1 MKLAFELITNLTMH
15 FAPHHK
21 FIIYLKQEEDVLEDS
36 RGEDT
41 FDYNGMLL
49 PDYPV
54 TATGRKA
61 LHRYE
66 PGLTVYCGTP
76 GCPIEISMAEDQTF
90 HDIFKNLTLWVDNN
104 SILSQGHLQTYF
116 SLKVHINGREFMVP
130 LISPFMRI
138 HWEGQGL
145 FKIYLDS
152 LVSLL
157 Y

>member
-1 MKLAFELITNLTMH
+1 MKLAFELISNLPIH

-21 FIIYLKQEEDVLEDS
+21 YIIYLKQGETKLEESV
-36 RGEDT
+36 GEDT

-49 PDYPV
+49 PDYPI

-66 PGLTVYCGTP
+66 PGLTIYKGQP
-76 GCPIEISMAEDQTF
+76 GYPVEIPGSDQQTF
-90 HDIFKNLTLWVDNN
+90 HETFKNLTLWVDNN
-104 SILSQGHLQTYF
+104 AILSQGHLQTYY
-116 SLKVHINGREFMVP
+116 SLRVHINGRKFLVP
-130 LISPFMRI
+130 LLTPLMKI

-152 LVSLL
+152 LVNLL